1 MQRDA
6 GGEARRPA
14 CWASARKLA
23 LEAHVHVGDRQL
35 QVAQNSLEIGFDEA
49 FVFRGVSRSVA
60 SGRGGSKLGLRKR
73 SVSMRSGCN
82 AARRA
87 CAHQPG
93 LLAVFDRLA
102 LLVLLGSGGFRG
114 VDLA

>member
-35 QVAQNSLEIGFDEA
+35 QVAQNSLQIGLDEA
-49 FVFRGVSRSVA
+49 FVFGGVGRSI
-60 SGRGGSKLGLRKR
+60 SPGRDGSKLRLRDQ
-73 SVSMRSGCN
+73 SVSTRSP
-82 AARRA
+82 A
-87 CAHQPG
+87 
-93 LLAVFDRLA
+93 
-102 LLVLLGSGGFRG
+102 
-114 VDLA
+114 